1 MSNTPVH
8 VAVQGIS
15 SGTIV
20 LAVIQL
26 VLGGGVIAALVRAWP
41 ALKKIANEREA
52 NLLSERAEEMN
63 KMRDTIDKLEAR
75 LDAKDIQ
82 HEAERAA
89 DRHRINNL
97 DQALKA
103 FFILVKRHPEDAAG
117 AAAEIEAMR
126 AQQMEEE
133 KREGVALRALVA
145 TLTTGKPASA
155 S

>member
-1 MSNTPVH
+1 MSNVPA
-8 VAVQGIS
+8 VAIHGFS
-15 SGTIV
+15 SGTLLLSGIQILVGTGLGAAIV
-20 LAVIQL
+20 RI
-26 VLGGGVIAALVRAWP
+26 IP
-41 ALKKIANEREA
+41 TLKKIANEREA
-52 NLLSERAEEMN
+52 NLLSERASEMN